1 MLRVVQYIHIGL
13 SRLQI
18 DPLEVNSGLN
28 KIGGR
33 TVARGELKL
42 TPDVR
47 LCYRIS
53 KSCNANYSKYKVK
66 NKTQYVI

>member
-18 DPLEVNSGLN
+18 DQLEVNSGLN

-33 TVARGELKL
+33 TVARSHGRQGRVKADARCATMLQNFEKL
-42 TPDVR
+42 QCKLFEVQ
-47 LCYRIS
+47 S
-53 KSCNANYSKYKVK
+53 
-66 NKTQYVI
+66 